1 MVSFEEAAVPVHDRE
16 FYRMLVEEGLLPATF
31 DWQGMRLP
39 GDPPPAEE
47 LTAAEL
53 ARLVRDQ
60 VEPPAWAGLDA
71 PPPSWDRCPGSL
83 SA

>member
-1 MVSFEEAAVPVHDRE
+1 MAVHDRE
-16 FYRMLVEEGLLPATF
+16 FHRELQQQGILPPWFDVE
-31 DWQGMRLP
+31 GMRLP

-53 ARLVRDQ
+53 AAFIRDE
-60 VEPPAWAGLDA
+60 VEPLAWAGLDA
-71 PPPSWDRCPGSL
+71 PPPSWNRCPGSL